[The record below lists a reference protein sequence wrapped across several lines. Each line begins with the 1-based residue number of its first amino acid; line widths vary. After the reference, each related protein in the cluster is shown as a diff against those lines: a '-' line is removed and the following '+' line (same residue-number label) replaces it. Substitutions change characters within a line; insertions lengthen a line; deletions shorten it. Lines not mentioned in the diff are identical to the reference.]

1 MGGNGV
7 VVVVVAA
14 AAVRWIDRS
23 AQRFGSTN
31 RDVISLEIDTRK
43 LEGKE

>member
-1 MGGNGV
+1 MGGNG
-7 VVVVVAA
+7 VVVVAA

-31 RDVISLEIDTRK
+31 RGVISLEIDTRK